1 MKKIVITLILC
12 VVQIANAQPI
22 KITVPF
28 AAGGAFDV
36 VARMYAKF
44 AEKEI
49 NKDFII
55 ENVA

>member
-36 VARMYAKF
+36 VSRMYAKF
-44 AEKEI
+44 A
-49 NKDFII
+49 
-55 ENVA
+55 